1 MSPSIL
7 MMHEKIKFN
16 FLKTTW
22 LLALLSFPSTA
33 LNLEFTAETIPV
45 SSEHRIDIIPLKGS
59 KDISSKLL
67 IIETPSIDERKTQ
80 LLNLQD
86 EPERNVKIFTQR
98 DESWFPELTK
108 VLPSSMD
115 LVDVIGTSENKSLAG
130 LQDGKIMRLNIESGM
145 FEYLLT
151 SSSMFVGRN
160 WTSSPKT
167 QMFLDLNGDGDD
179 DFLMPSFSGWEVS
192 LSQNGEFKSLQT
204 MGPLPRMSY
213 RDNVEYVGYRSNS
226 PFLIDANIDGMA
238 DLAFWINGKF
248 SVYLQ
253 ERDVS
258 FNEDPI
264 TLDPK
269 QNDVLGDYFQID
281 LGENADNREGTSRL
295 LDGVED
301 VDGDGLKDLILKNI
315 KAEGIFGWES
325 QYEIYRGVNDNN
337 GLLGFESA
345 ASSTIKTRGYQ
356 LSNDYSDLTGDGK
369 QEFVITS
376 VDVGIGTIIKALL
389 TRSVSTDVSIYKM
402 AGQVFEDRPSISK
415 SVSVSFDFSNG
426 ELFVPA
432 VLSADINGDGLK
444 DLLVQRGTD
453 TLLVYLAE
461 KNSQLFSKRSIKLK
475 LELPKSRD
483 GFLIE
488 DLNSD
493 GRDELILLLTQAVGD
508 PHISIINF
516 D

>member
-1 MSPSIL
+1 
-7 MMHEKIKFN
+7 MHEKIKLF
-16 FLKTTW
+16 FFKTTW
-22 LLALLSFPSTA
+22 LLVLLSSPSIA
-33 LNLEFTAETIPV
+33 LNLEFTAEAIPV
-45 SSEHRIDIIPLKGS
+45 SLEHSIDIIPMKGT

-67 IIETPSIDERKTQ
+67 IIETPSIDERESQ
-80 LLNLQD
+80 LLNLQV
-86 EPERNVKIFTQR
+86 EPERKVKIFTKR
-98 DESWFPELTK
+98 DESWFLELSK
-108 VLPSSMD
+108 ALPSSMD
-115 LVDVIGTSENKSLAG
+115 LVDVIETSENKSLAG

-145 FEYLLT
+145 FEYLLS

-167 QMFLDLNGDGDD
+167 QMFLDLNEDGYD
-179 DFLMPSFSGWEVS
+179 DFLMPSFSGWEVAVS
-192 LSQNGEFKSLQT
+192 KNGEFKSLQT
-204 MGPLPRMSY
+204 LGPLPRMSY

-226 PFLIDANIDGMA
+226 PFGIDANIDGMA

-253 ERDVS
+253 KIDGS
-258 FNEDPI
+258 FSEDPI
-264 TLDPK
+264 ALDPK

-281 LGENADNREGTSRL
+281 LGENADNREGMSRL

-325 QYEIYRGVNDNN
+325 QYEIYRGINDNN
-337 GLLGFESA
+337 GLLGFETA

-402 AGQVFEDRPSISK
+402 VGQVFEDRPSISK

-461 KNSQLFSKRSIKLK
+461 KSSQLFSKKAIRLK

-483 GFLIE
+483 GFIIE

-493 GRDELILLLTQAVGD
+493 GRDELILLLTHSVGD

>member
-1 MSPSIL
+1 MQKKIGLKLYKTACVLSL
-7 MMHEKIKFN
+7 MG
-16 FLKTTW
+16 
-22 LLALLSFPSTA
+22 SSSTLMA
-33 LNLEFTAETIPV
+33 LEFSVQSISVSAE
-45 SSEHRIDIIPLKGS
+45 HKIDIIPMRTS
-59 KDISSKLL
+59 ANDASELL
-67 IIETPSIDERKTQ
+67 IIETPNIDEREIQ
-80 LLNLQD
+80 LLNLQV
-86 EPERNVKIFTQR
+86 EPERKVKIFTKR
-98 DESWFPELTK
+98 DESWFLELSK

-204 MGPLPRMSY
+204 IGPLPRMSY

-226 PFLIDANIDGMA
+226 PFLIDYNIDEMS

-253 ERDVS
+253 KIDGS

-264 TLDPK
+264 ALDPK

-281 LGENADNREGTSRL
+281 LGENTDNREGTSRL

-325 QYEIYRGVNDNN
+325 QYEIYRGINDNN

-402 AGQVFEDRPSISK
+402 VGQVFEDRPSISK
-415 SVSVSFDFSNG
+415 SVSVNFDFSNG

-461 KNSQLFSKRSIKLK
+461 KSSQLFSKKAIRLK

-483 GFLIE
+483 GFIIE

-493 GRDELILLLTQAVGD
+493 GRDELILLLTHSLGD

>member
-1 MSPSIL
+1 
-7 MMHEKIKFN
+7 MHEKIKLH
-16 FLKTTW
+16 FLKITW
-22 LLALLSFPSTA
+22 LFALLSFPSIA
-33 LNLEFTAETIPV
+33 LNLEFTVKTIPV
-45 SSEHRIDIIPLKGS
+45 STKHSIDV
-59 KDISSKLL
+59 ISMKSNTYNGGKLL
-67 IIETPSIDERKTQ
+67 IIETPSIDERETQ
-80 LLNLQD
+80 LLNLRA
-86 EPERNVKIFTQR
+86 EPERKVKIFIKR
-98 DESWFPELTK
+98 DESWFLQLSK
-108 VLPSSMD
+108 ALPSSMD
-115 LVDVIGTSENKSLAG
+115 LVDVIETSGNKSLAG

-151 SSSMFVGRN
+151 SPSMFVGRN

-167 QMFLDLNGDGDD
+167 QIFSDLNEDGDD
-179 DFLMPSFSGWEVS
+179 DFLMPSFLGWEVA
-192 LSQNGEFKSLQT
+192 LSKNGGFNSLQT
-204 MGPLPRMSY
+204 IGPLPRMSY

-226 PFLIDANIDGMA
+226 PFLIDVNIDGMS

-253 ERDVS
+253 KIDGS

-264 TLDPK
+264 ALDPK

-325 QYEIYRGVNDNN
+325 QYEIYRGINDNN

-345 ASSTIKTRGYQ
+345 ASSMIKTRGYQ

-426 ELFVPA
+426 ELFIPA

-461 KNSQLFSKRSIKLK
+461 KSSKLFSKKAIRLK
-475 LELPKSRD
+475 LVLPKSRD
-483 GFLIE
+483 GFIIE

-493 GRDELILLLTQAVGD
+493 GRDELILLLTQSVDD
-508 PHISIINF
+508 PRISIINF

>member
-16 FLKTTW
+16 FLKITW
-22 LLALLSFPSTA
+22 LLALLSFPSLA

-67 IIETPSIDERKTQ
+67 IIATPSIDERKTQ
-80 LLNLQD
+80 LLNLQV
-86 EPERNVKIFTQR
+86 EPERKVKIFTKR
-98 DESWFPELTK
+98 DESWFLELSK

-145 FEYLLT
+145 FEYLL
-151 SSSMFVGRN
+151 SGSSMFVGRN

-167 QMFLDLNGDGDD
+167 QMFLDLNKDGDD
-179 DFLMPSFSGWEVS
+179 DFLMPSFSGWEVAVS
-192 LSQNGEFKSLQT
+192 ENGKFKSPQT
-204 MGPLPRMSY
+204 IGPLPRMSY

-226 PFLIDANIDGMA
+226 PFLIDTNIDGMD

-253 ERDVS
+253 KIDGS

-264 TLDPK
+264 AVDPK

-301 VDGDGLKDLILKNI
+301 VDGDGLKDLIVKNI

-461 KNSQLFSKRSIKLK
+461 KSSQLFSKKAIKLK

-483 GFLIE
+483 GFIIE

-493 GRDELILLLTQAVGD
+493 GRDELVLLLTQSADD
-508 PHISIINF
+508 PRISIINF